1 MQENLGKGDVC
12 MALIAPSILS
22 ADFAIMGEE
31 IKNVTAAGA
40 DWIHVDVMD
49 GQFVP
54 NITFGPPVIKC
65 FRPHTPLPFDVHL
78 MIDKPE
84 RYIEDFAAAGAQI
97 ISVQVEASIHLHRT
111 LQQIRQAG
119 CQAAAVLNPA
129 TPPDEV
135 EYVLEYLDM
144 VLVMSV
150 NPGFGGQS
158 FIPSVLPKIR
168 RLREMIDSRGLAV
181 KIEVDGGVNDET
193 VAAVAQAGADV
204 FVAGTAIFGKK
215 DYREAIAGL
224 RSRIAAIPQSR

>member
-1 MQENLGKGDVC
+1 

-22 ADFAIMGEE
+22 ADFARMGEE

-78 MIDKPE
+78 MIAQPE
-84 RYIEDFAAAGAQI
+84 RYIEDFAGAGAQV
-97 ISVQVEASIHLHRT
+97 ISVQVEACIHLHRT

-119 CQAAAVLNPA
+119 CQPAVALNPA
-129 TPPDEV
+129 TPLE
-135 EYVLEYLDM
+135 EIIYVLEDLDL
-144 VLVMSV
+144 VLIMSV

-158 FIPSVLPKIR
+158 FIPAMLPKIR
-168 RLREMIDSRGLAV
+168 RLREMIDVRGLAV
-181 KIEVDGGVNDET
+181 KIEVDGGLNEAT
-193 VAAVAQAGADV
+193 IGAVAQAGCDV
-204 FVAGTAIFGKK
+204 FVAGTAVFGER
-215 DYREAIAGL
+215 DYVQAIQKLRQQIAGAPTAKKK
-224 RSRIAAIPQSR
+224 S

>member
-1 MQENLGKGDVC
+1 

-22 ADFAIMGEE
+22 ADFARMGEE

-78 MIDKPE
+78 MIAQPE
-84 RYIEDFAAAGAQI
+84 RYIEDFAGAGAQV
-97 ISVQVEASIHLHRT
+97 ISVQVEACIHLHRT

-119 CQAAAVLNPA
+119 CQPAAALNPA
-129 TPPDEV
+129 TPLEEI
-135 EYVLEYLDM
+135 EYVLGDLDL
-144 VLVMSV
+144 VLIMSV

-158 FIPSVLPKIR
+158 FIPAMLPKIR
-168 RLREMIDSRGLAV
+168 RLREMIDSAGLAV
-181 KIEVDGGVNDET
+181 KIEVDGGLNEAT
-193 VAAVAQAGADV
+193 IGAVAQAGCDV
-204 FVAGTAIFGKK
+204 FVAGTAVFGDP
-215 DYREAIAGL
+215 DYARAIQKLRQQIAGAPTPKKT
-224 RSRIAAIPQSR
+224 I

>member
-1 MQENLGKGDVC
+1 

-49 GQFVP
+49 GMFVP
-54 NITFGPPVIKC
+54 NITIGPPVIKSL
-65 FRPHTPLPFDVHL
+65 RPHTPLPFDVHL
-78 MIDKPE
+78 MIEKPE

-135 EYVLEYLDM
+135 EYVLEECDM

-158 FIPSVLPKIR
+158 FIPEVLPKIR
-168 RLREMIDSRGLAV
+168 RLREMIDSKGLAV
-181 KIEVDGGVNDET
+181 KIEVDGGVNHET
-193 VAAVAQAGADV
+193 AGAVAAAGADV
-204 FVAGTAIFGKK
+204 FVAGTAVFGEP
-215 DYREAIAGL
+215 DYLQAIKVLRQAIAGGKPA
-224 RSRIAAIPQSR
+224 SKK